1 MDCGRERFMNLTRRH
16 ALMALALLPAACS
29 RATPYEPAAKESEP
43 SPSKAGWGPKD
54 LFPPERYASELKTG
68 AAPLLFH
75 VGPSFLFE
83 KGHVP
88 GARPVGEAG
97 EPSGISALE
106 RAVASLPREKTVVV
120 YCGCCPYKNCP
131 NVGPAMAALKKFGFA
146 DPRIL
151 DLPTTFRADWID
163 RGFPVEHG

>member
-1 MDCGRERFMNLTRRH
+1 MNLTRRH

-131 NVGPAMAALKKFGFA
+131 NVGPAMAALKKLGFA